1 MTWDNEKYDVV
12 IPEVVTDGAYADVLA
27 KRIAE
32 ADKHRVEY
40 YDEPFDPIRGVNA
53 PPQPRFEFHIKE
65 LDWLL
70 PESMRD
76 EEIVKQLQQHGS
88 IRKFCA
94 RHNIQGSEEAVLW
107 RLTYCRCKH
116 DFCFWAATCCTVKD
130 KRTGQNVKF
139 VLNWP
144 QRKTL
149 TELERMRLADKPIR
163 MIILKA
169 RQWGGS
175 TLVQM
180 YMAWIQLM
188 LIEGRNSAIV
198 AHLNSASLNIR
209 AMYMRMIKH
218 YPPQMLGLKADD
230 VIVLSPFNASRND
243 YTIKKGRDQVRNMII
258 SVGSMQSPDSIR
270 GQDIGLVHFSE
281 VGIWKATEQ
290 KTPEEVIQGT
300 QSSVL
305 SMPLTMVVM
314 ESTAKGENNLFH
326 HEWLDAKNKQSDKVP
341 IFVAWYEIEQYRLPF
356 GSDEERIAF
365 AARLLL
371 ERNNSYTKNTRG
383 EPGSYLWW
391 LWRQGATLEGIRW
404 YIEQRKAYRD
414 HDSMASEFPSDDI
427 EAFATSGTAI
437 FDRNAVDKLRDDC
450 MPPAHV
456 GDVRASAVDG
466 KDALVDVKFFKETN
480 GELAIWKMPD
490 TSFRHRDRYVVS
502 VDVGGRSA
510 KADWSV
516 IVVIDRWGRTEGK
529 GDEIV
534 AQWYGHM
541 RHDRLAWKM
550 AQIAAFYCDALL
562 VVESNT
568 FETRNS
574 DTEGEHSAY
583 ILDQIGQ
590 VYRNLYTRET
600 PPENVRQGR
609 PGRKWGFQTNVRTK
623 PLIIDNLIR
632 IVEDHVYTERDE
644 DALHEYR
651 VYQRDQNG
659 GMNAAE
665 GEHDDRLMARAIGLY
680 ISDNMPKPRMV
691 DKNMFNKIRNKLSK
705 RKNKTPNESDF

>member
-1 MTWDNEKYDVV
+1 MLLDDKYNVV
-12 IPEVVTDGAYADVLA
+12 VPDTIVDGGYAEVLA
-27 KRIAE
+27 QRICTANH
-32 ADKHRVEY
+32 HRLERY
-40 YDEPFDPIRGVNA
+40 NEEFDPIAGINA
-53 PPQPRFEFHIKE
+53 PPMPRFELALKE
-65 LDWLL
+65 FTWML
-70 PESMRD
+70 PETMRD
-76 EEIVKQLQQHGS
+76 MEIVKQLQRAKS
-88 IRKFCA
+88 IKKFCKK
-94 RHNIQGSEEAVLW
+94 HNIQGHEEDVKW
-107 RLTYCRCKH
+107 KLTYFRCMH

-130 KRTGQNVKF
+130 KRSGQNVRF
-139 VLNWP
+139 ILNWP

-149 TELERMRLADKPIR
+149 TELERMRLADMPIR

-209 AMYMRMIKH
+209 AMYMRMIKN
-218 YPPQMLGLKADD
+218 YPPKMLGLAPDTE
-230 VIVLSPFNASRND
+230 IALSPFNASRND
-243 YTIKKGRDQVRNMII
+243 YTIKRGREQVRNMII

-290 KTPEEVIQGT
+290 KTPEEVIQAT

-305 SMPLTMVVM
+305 AMPLTMVVM

-326 HEWLDAKNKQSDKVP
+326 HEWLDAKNKVSDKSPVFVP
-341 IFVAWYEIEQYRLPF
+341 WYEIDQYRIPF
-356 GSDEERIAF
+356 INDMEMRNF
-365 AARLLL
+365 ARVLLMN
-371 ERNNSYTKNTRG
+371 RNEHYTKNTRG

-391 LWRQGATLEGIRW
+391 LWQQGAPLEGIRW

-427 EAFATSGTAI
+427 EAFATTGTAI
-437 FDRNAVDKLRDDC
+437 FDRNSVDRLQEDC
-450 MPPAHV
+450 MPPIEQ
-456 GDVRASAVDG
+456 GEIRAKGIDG
-466 KDALVDVKFFKETN
+466 KEAFEDVKFYKEAN
-480 GELAIWKMPD
+480 GELSIWKMPD
-490 TSFRHRDRYVVS
+490 TSFEHRDRYLVA

-516 IVVIDRWGRTEGK
+516 IVVIDRWGRTLGK

-534 AQWYGHM
+534 AQWHGHL
-541 RHDRLAWKM
+541 RHDLLAWKM
-550 AQIAAFYCDALL
+550 AQIATFYCNALL

-568 FETRNS
+568 FETRS
-574 DTEGEHSAY
+574 TDTEGEHSAY
-583 ILDQIGQ
+583 ILDQIGRE
-590 VYRNLYTRET
+590 YRNLYTRET
-600 PPENVRQGR
+600 PPENVRKGR

-632 IVEDHVYTERDE
+632 IVEDHLYIERDE

-651 VYQRDQNG
+651 VYQRDNNG

-680 ISDNMPKPRMV
+680 ISENMPEPKKV
-691 DKNMFNKIRNKLSK
+691 DKNVFRKMRTRFK
-705 RKNKTPNESDF
+705 RKNNIPNESDF